1 MKLRSL
7 VLCSLLSVL
16 CGLSLTAREKKVIII
31 FENDAHSTL
40 SGYSKMV
47 TAKNQAL
54 AETRNVLTCCC
65 GDFSTDFIP
74 TPGLGRN
81 TQGAGII
88 EVMNV
93 VGYDFVEPGN
103 HDFDFSIPVIQ
114 ENMSKLD
121 AGVVCSN
128 AVNTKT
134 GESLFPGY
142 LIRKIGGVKIAFV
155 GVITPTTMSRR
166 NQKLFSDE
174 EGNVIYS
181 FLNDSVIETVQKNVD
196 KARAEGAKYV
206 VVLSHLGDKANGT
219 TTSIDL
225 IKGTTGIDLVLD
237 GHAHTVIEG
246 DRYADKDGKEV
257 LLTSTG
263 LKFANIG
270 KVTISL
276 KKGTITSALIPTDSI
291 EADEKAKAAIDK
303 INAAYMSEGK

>member
-1 MKLRSL
+1 MKLKSL
-7 VLCSLLSVL
+7 VLCSLLSAL

-65 GDFSTDFIP
+65 GDFSTDFLP

-81 TQGAGII
+81 TKGAGII

-93 VGYDFVEPGN
+93 VGYDYIVPGN

-114 ENMSKLD
+114 ENMKNLK

-128 AVNTKT
+128 VVNTKT

-142 LIRKIGGVKIAFV
+142 MIRKIGGVKIAFV
-155 GVITPTTMSRR
+155 GITTPTTISRR
-166 NQKLFSDE
+166 NQNLFSDE
-174 EGNVIYS
+174 DGNVIYS
-181 FLNDSVIETVQKNVD
+181 FMNDSIIETVQKNVD
-196 KARAEGAKYV
+196 KARAEGAEYV
-206 VVLSHLGDKANGT
+206 VVLSHLGDKPNGFP
-219 TTSIDL
+219 TSIDL
-225 IKGTTGIDLVLD
+225 IKGTSGINLVLD

-246 DRYADKDGKEV
+246 DKYADKNGKQV

-263 LKFANIG
+263 LKFANVG

-276 KKGTITSALIPTDSI
+276 KKGIFTSTLIPTDSI

-303 INAAYMSEGK
+303 INAAYMP